1 MNRLYMAP
9 RQMDTKRRINMKK
22 AKKLIA
28 IAILSVMCIFAL
40 AGCSSEADK
49 WENMANGARNVQQA
63 MEAAQNRYGNN

>member
-1 MNRLYMAP
+1 
-9 RQMDTKRRINMKK
+9 MKK